1 MFYQGTGTRWL
12 KTVMAELYAEGGSG
26 AATTYEQLFEAIQA
40 RRALSGGPPRGDES
54 RTERR

>member
-40 RRALSGGPPRGDES
+40 RLNWTGLD
-54 RTERR
+54 